1 MGAPMIAEDRPR
13 VSPGM
18 WRRICA
24 ISLLVLIAAGW
35 LGNALQGRIGRLG
48 LVSLAAVIDV
58 ALLAFLISIPP
69 VMVRAL
75 IDAQRRLGNSDVAA
89 VRFIERN
96 ERGVVRLMWI
106 VWALGALLAAPFV
119 IHDLVTAR

>member
-1 MGAPMIAEDRPR
+1 MVTDSQPR
-13 VSPGM
+13 LSPGT
-18 WRRICA
+18 WRRVCA
-24 ISLLVLIAAGW
+24 ISLLVLITAGW

>member
-1 MGAPMIAEDRPR
+1 
-13 VSPGM
+13 M

-35 LGNALQGRIGRLG
+35 LGNVLEGRIGRLG

-58 ALLAFLISIPP
+58 ALLAFIVSIPP
-69 VMVRAL
+69 VLVRAV
-75 IDAQRRLGNSDVAA
+75 IDAQRRAGNSDVAA
-89 VRFIERN
+89 VRFLERN

-106 VWALGALLAAPFV
+106 VWAAGALFAAPFV
-119 IHDLVTAR
+119 IHDLATGP

>member
-1 MGAPMIAEDRPR
+1 MVTDSQPR
-13 VSPGM
+13 LSPGT

-24 ISLLVLIAAGW
+24 ISLLVLITAGW

>member
-1 MGAPMIAEDRPR
+1 MIAEGRPHL
-13 VSPGM
+13 SAGM

-24 ISLLVLIAAGW
+24 ISLLVLITAAW
-35 LGNALQGRIGRLG
+35 LGNTLEGRLARLG

-58 ALLAFLISIPP
+58 ALLAFIISIPP

-75 IDAQRRLGNSDVAA
+75 IDVQKHIGNGDVAA
-89 VRFIERN
+89 VRFLERN

-106 VWALGALLAAPFV
+106 VWIVGALVAAPFV
-119 IHDLVTAR
+119 IHDLVSEP